1 MENLIIK
8 GKNYGS
14 YTIVNDV
21 MILNSDSR
29 LILTVLPQGLV
40 QKVDPKMTL
49 NHNGTREDRQRA
61 FDQNDYVQKGWV
73 ILIDLKVLDLIN

>member
-8 GKNYGS
+8 GKNFGS

-40 QKVDPKMTL
+40 QKVDAKMTL

-61 FDQNDYVQKGWV
+61 FEQNDYVQKGWV